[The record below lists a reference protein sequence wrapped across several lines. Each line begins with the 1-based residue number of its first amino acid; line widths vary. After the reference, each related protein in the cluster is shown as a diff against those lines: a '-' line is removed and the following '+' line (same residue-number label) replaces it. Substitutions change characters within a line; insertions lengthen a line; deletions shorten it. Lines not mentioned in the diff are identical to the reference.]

1 MNKVLMRRFHYIAC
15 TMMAAMMLV
24 ATSCSE
30 FDDYND
36 APSDAT
42 ASGNMTLWQNI
53 TQNPQLS
60 DFASLVKRTRFDVEL
75 DNTRAYTVWAP
86 LNGTFNVGA
95 YQQLDDS
102 TLLAQFVKSHVAQYN
117 HVASGSI
124 DERIHTLNKKSFPV
138 TGNGDYTY
146 DGVHISAPNQPSSN
160 GVMHL
165 MDGAA
170 QFFPNL
176 YEYLSM
182 GQGIDSLRNYF
193 LGYELTT
200 LDLQNSVKGSVVGG
214 VQTYIDSV
222 LITTNSL
229 TRQLNAS
236 LDNEDSTYTFIMP
249 TDKAYQQMYD
259 KVKQNYNFIATTK
272 VQDVEQFAS
281 ASATNSKNVTV
292 NAEYLSDSLTRRHIV
307 RNLIFSNNDGYNR
320 WVVGKGLFSDTLRS
334 TTRNKLSN
342 PNDILAQTIEKVEM
356 SNGFAHIVDSL
367 AFYPWETFAPEIEV
381 SPSRHVANKF
391 NCSSQ
396 NVTFTDPEGRVFG
409 PEIKEFRYTWIY
421 PTSEYSKPDVF
432 ISLPNVNSTT
442 YNFYCVFL
450 PSAYVA
456 NDSLPNILNFQL
468 SYCAAN
474 GNLATYNFSKAYADS
489 LLTGGT
495 LPRVPSSVSMTTAF
509 TNDPLKTD
517 TVFIGR
523 FQFPVAYNGLGDEY
537 RPNIHIS
544 NPISVFNK
552 TQMSTY
558 TRDMRIAAIIM
569 RPVEMDEFEK
579 EQ

>member
-1 MNKVLMRRFHYIAC
+1 
-15 TMMAAMMLV
+15 MAYTMLV
-24 ATSCSE
+24 AMTLATTSCSE
-30 FDDYND
+30 FDDYNQ
-36 APSDAT
+36 APSDAV
-42 ASGNMTLWQNI
+42 ASGNQTLWANI

-60 DFASLVKRTRFDVEL
+60 DFASLVKRTGFDKEL
-75 DNTRAYTVWAP
+75 DNTRSYTVWAP
-86 LNGTFNVGA
+86 LNGTFDLAA
-95 YQQLDDS
+95 YQMLNDS
-102 TLLAQFVKSHVAQYN
+102 TLLAQFVKSHVAEYN
-117 HVASGSI
+117 HVASGNI
-124 DERIHTLNKKSFPV
+124 DMRIHTLNKKSFPF
-138 TGNGDYTY
+138 TGNGNYSY
-146 DGVHISAPNQPSSN
+146 DGIHISMPNQPSSN
-160 GVMHL
+160 GVMHI

-170 QFFPNL
+170 QFYPNL

-182 GQGIDSLRNYF
+182 GQDIDSLRDYF
-193 LGYELTT
+193 LNYELTT

-222 LITTNSL
+222 LITSNSL
-229 TRQLNAS
+229 TKALNAS
-236 LDNEDSTYTFIMP
+236 LANEDSTYTFLMP
-249 TDKAYQQMYD
+249 TNKAYEDMYQ
-259 KVKQNYNFIATTK
+259 KVRKCYNFIATTK

-281 ASATNSKNVTV
+281 ASATNSKSITV
-292 NAEYLSDSLTRRHIV
+292 DAEYMADSLTRRHIV

-320 WVVGKGLFSDTLRS
+320 WVIGKGLFSDTLRS
-334 TTRNKLSN
+334 TTRTKLSN
-342 PNDILAQTIEKVEM
+342 PLELLDHTIDKVEM
-356 SNGFAHIVDSL
+356 SNGFAHIVDTI
-367 AFYPWETFAPEIEV
+367 AQRPWETFNPEIEV

-396 NVTFTDPEGRVFG
+396 NVTYTDPEGFVFG
-409 PEIKEFRYTWIY
+409 PEVKEFRYTWIY
-421 PTSEYSKPDVF
+421 PSSEYSKPDVF
-432 ISLPNVNSTT
+432 LILPDVNSTT

-450 PSAYVA
+450 PSAVIS
-456 NDSLPNILNFQL
+456 NDSLPSILNFQL

-495 LPRVPSSVSMTTAF
+495 LPKVPTSVNMTTAF

-523 FQFPVAYNGLGDEY
+523 FQFPVAYNGLGSEY

-558 TRDMRIAAIIM
+558 TRDIRIAAIIM
-569 RPVEMDEFEK
+569 KPVEMDEFEAK